1 MAQVRFKP
9 ATPRSRVHS
18 TTELK
23 ITVILFLDIVMS
35 SIKLVRENDII
46 DTDISDSGMRTVSH
60 SQSGKYVC

>member
-9 ATPRSRVHS
+9 ETPRSRIKHS
-18 TTELK
+18 TTELN

-46 DTDISDSGMRTVSH
+46 DTE
-60 SQSGKYVC
+60 